1 LLHYQD
7 KTYLSG
13 AAMGGLGGYGGGN
26 LATAAEQAAATAG
39 AGITTAEANKIALGQ
54 QLTDQAA
61 YAGAGGSMGGMVA
74 QPAALQGAGGSYLA
88 QGAGY
93 APQLAKAQSV
103 GTSMMSNPTA
113 LGTTRA
119 ASSIP
124 TPKFGTD
131 YGMSDIAKNLGEGST
146 AMGYGKMGLSGLGA
160 LASMPVE
167 TQTWDSV
174 KDKYDPNSRLNL
186 NMDTGID
193 EALRKDS
200 GLRLYNQGG
209 RVQRYEEGG
218 LTLNLNTGETQGER
232 ASLMPPPT
240 VPGLFGQQ
248 RVDPSFKAYDPNKDK
263 LTLAPAGAQG
273 GSSSMYG
280 FYDVSGKFNQT
291 DANSPN
297 AQLYNYGPQETTAQQ
312 NQGGA
317 GGPQSF
323 SGNQGGVDPVTA
335 IAALRAAQ
343 GSAAQQEAPYKNQ
356 TLGLSSLAGGGYLE
370 TGGVVGDGMSDE
382 IPATIDGEQEA
393 RLSDGEFV
401 LPADIVSHLG
411 NGSSDAGAKQLYSMM
426 DRIRQA
432 RTGSKKQGTEIDV
445 GRYMPA

>member
-1 LLHYQD
+1 MGRGIGNVLGAVAPIAAGYYTGGLGSGFMGFGAGTASAIAGGALAGAGIAGLSGQD
-7 KTYLSG
+7 MLSG
-13 AAMGGLGGYGGGN
+13 AVMGGLGGYGGGN
-26 LATAAEQAAATAG
+26 LATAAEQAAATAASG
-39 AGITTAEANKIALGQ
+39 MTTAATNQAVMGQ
-54 QLTDQAA
+54 QLTNQAA
-61 YAGAGGSMGGMVA
+61 YAGAGGSMGGMAA
-74 QPAALQGAGGSYLA
+74 QPAALQGAGGSYFS
-88 QGAGY
+88 QGAGF

-160 LASMPVE
+160 LSSMPE
-167 TQTWDSV
+167 DTQSFESV

-186 NMDTGID
+186 SMDTGIN

-209 RVQRYEEGG
+209 
-218 LTLNLNTGETQGER
+218 
-232 ASLMPPPT
+232 LM
-240 VPGLFGQQ
+240 
-248 RVDPSFKAYDPNKDK
+248 A
-263 LTLAPAGAQG
+263 
-273 GSSSMYG
+273 
-280 FYDVSGKFNQT
+280 
-291 DANSPN
+291 
-297 AQLYNYGPQETTAQQ
+297 
-312 NQGGA
+312 
-317 GGPQSF
+317 
-323 SGNQGGVDPVTA
+323 
-335 IAALRAAQ
+335 
-343 GSAAQQEAPYKNQ
+343 
-356 TLGLSSLAGGGYLE
+356 LAGGGYLE
-370 TGGVVGDGMSDE
+370 TGGTVGDGMSDE
-382 IPATIDGEQEA
+382 IKATIDGEQEA

-426 DRIRQA
+426 DRLRQA
-432 RTGSKKQGTEIDV
+432 RTGTEKQGKEINA

>member
-1 LLHYQD
+1 
-7 KTYLSG
+7 
-13 AAMGGLGGYGGGN
+13 MGGLSGYGGGQM
-26 LATAAEQAAATAG
+26 QAAFNPAMAG
-39 AGITTAEANKIALGQ
+39 TIPGATTATMNAELLSPYTNPAP
-54 QLTDQAA
+54 
-61 YAGAGGSMGGMVA
+61 GAMGGNV
-74 QPAALQGAGGSYLA
+74 
-88 QGAGY
+88 
-93 APQLAKAQSV
+93 
-103 GTSMMSNPTA
+103 SMMSNPAALSGSATA
-113 LGTTRA
+113 LPSPVPTGAAVSGAGNVTNPTTGF
-119 ASSIP
+119 ASK
-124 TPKFGTD
+124 TPGVIDPLKPELSGGYAGNPPPVDTSFSAGV
-131 YGMSDIAKNLGEGST
+131 KRLGEGST
-146 AMGYGKMGLSGLGA
+146 AMGYGKMGLTGLGA
-160 LASMPVE
+160 LSSMPVE

-186 NMDTGID
+186 SMDTGID

>member
-1 LLHYQD
+1 
-7 KTYLSG
+7 
-13 AAMGGLGGYGGGN
+13 
-26 LATAAEQAAATAG
+26 
-39 AGITTAEANKIALGQ
+39 
-54 QLTDQAA
+54 
-61 YAGAGGSMGGMVA
+61 
-74 QPAALQGAGGSYLA
+74 
-88 QGAGY
+88 
-93 APQLAKAQSV
+93 
-103 GTSMMSNPTA
+103 
-113 LGTTRA
+113 
-119 ASSIP
+119 
-124 TPKFGTD
+124 
-131 YGMSDIAKNLGEGST
+131 
-146 AMGYGKMGLSGLGA
+146 MGYGKMGLTGLGA
-160 LASMPVE
+160 LSSMPVE

-186 NMDTGID
+186 SMDTGID